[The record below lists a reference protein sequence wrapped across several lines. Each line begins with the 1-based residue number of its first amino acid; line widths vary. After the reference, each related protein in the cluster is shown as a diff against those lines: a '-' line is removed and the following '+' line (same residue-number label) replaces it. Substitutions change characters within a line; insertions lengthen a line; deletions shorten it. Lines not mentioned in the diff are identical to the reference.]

1 MILSQYTSIDTPA
14 LLIDND
20 RLQKNIRF
28 MQDKANKYHVNLRPH
43 IKTHKMPRLAQMQ
56 LAAGAVGI
64 TTAKIGEAEVMAAH
78 GIRDIFIANEVAGE
92 IKYKRLKHL
101 NQQIDISIGVD
112 SVDNMIEIKRH
123 FQGDA
128 KPLQVL
134 IEIEVGEN
142 RSGVILEDDFKR
154 IVDRIT
160 LTPEVRLKGLFCH
173 EGHCYGANDS
183 EECKKFLLES
193 EERILRFAGMMSD
206 MGIEPEVVSIGSTPS
221 LMVGEIIQGIT
232 EIRPGTY
239 VLMDMYQANA
249 IKTTERCAA
258 TVLGTVISTPNAERF
273 ITDTGAKAL
282 TLQTQV
288 GGMCATQGFG
298 YIKGSNNKFVSLAYD
313 EHGIFYDRELRSVLK
328 VGDKIEIIPNHICPV
343 SNLYDKAYLVSD
355 GKVLEEMPI
364 SCRGKSQ

>member
-1 MILSQYTSIDTPA
+1 MVLSRYTSIDTPA

-20 RLQKNIRF
+20 RLQQNIRF
-28 MQDKANKYHVNLRPH
+28 MQEKANKYGVSLRPH
-43 IKTHKMPRLAQMQ
+43 IKTHKMPRIAQMQ
-56 LAAGAVGI
+56 LKAGAAGI

-78 GIRDIFIANEVAGE
+78 GIDDIFIANQIAGE
-92 IKYKRLKHL
+92 IKYKRLREL
-101 NQQIDISIGVD
+101 NKRIKVSIGID
-112 SVDNMIEIKRH
+112 SVDNLIEIQKCFR
-123 FQGDA
+123 DET
-128 KPLQVL
+128 KPLDVL
-134 IEIEVGEN
+134 VEIEVGEN
-142 RSGVILEDDFKR
+142 RSGVVLEDDLKR
-154 IVDRIT
+154 IVSQIMS
-160 LTPEVRLKGLFCH
+160 TPQVRLKGVFSH
-173 EGHCYGANDS
+173 EGHCYGAKDS

-193 EERILRFAGMMSD
+193 QERVLGFVDLLSS
-206 MGIEPEVVSIGSTPS
+206 MGTKAEVVSIGSTPS
-221 LMVGEIIQGIT
+221 MMVGEIVPGIT

-239 VLMDMYQANA
+239 VLMDMYQSNA

-258 TVLGTVISTPNAERF
+258 TVLGTVTSTPTDERF

-313 EHGIFYDRELRSVLK
+313 EHGIFYDRELRGMLK

-355 GKVLEEMPI
+355 GKVLEEMEV